1 MQQYRCPK
9 CGTPITSGVKFC
21 SNCGSK
27 LNWAEQPSSVTQY
40 CCPACNAPVILN
52 AKYCNN
58 CGAPLSWQ
66 TQPQTPAPPEKPAK
80 TRIYK
85 EDSGR
90 NKVLKGVGI
99 AILSIILFLLLSA
112 FGPAFM
118 IDRTVL
124 NSDFAAT
131 EIDRLQ
137 ITDLLLEALEDA
149 PSDELPP
156 QFRDAISGSV
166 IKLEPMLKQE
176 INNAVYSIYDYLKDK
191 RDSPELMTTLRST
204 LLSNDFLFSIV
215 DELDTTSLIKSFID
229 EQLPSLIPQELTDYT
244 EYLDE
249 AIDEFLIEHETWIK
263 EQLKTVVIPVA
274 DYLVGDIKTFNVE
287 ISLDPL
293 IADLKDTIMDKI
305 SELDIPL
312 ISLLPDEIVAV
323 FVDDIVDQYTEYIP
337 SPLEIN
343 NSMIGAHVPAEIA
356 ATIEDAEN
364 SLAEMKGFVG
374 TFQTIYILLIVFIL
388 LLIAGIILIY
398 REVKRATR
406 TLGIVILIAGVVDLV
421 SLLLMK
427 NLVTDQMTQA
437 VTGLPSYLQSWTVQ
451 LITNIAAPMQI
462 LSICF
467 IAVGIILV
475 IVSVIYRPRELI

>member
-1 MQQYRCPK
+1 MQQYRCPE
-9 CGTPITSGVKFC
+9 CGTPINYGAKFC
-21 SNCGSK
+21 SNCGNK
-27 LNWAEQPSSVTQY
+27 LNWVEQPSSVTQY
-40 CCPACNAPVILN
+40 YCPSCNAPVMLN

-58 CGAPLSWQ
+58 CGSPLSWQ
-66 TQPQTPAPPEKPAK
+66 TQPQTPPPPEKQAN

-85 EDSGR
+85 EDNGG
-90 NKVLKGVGI
+90 NKVLKGIGI

-118 IDRTVL
+118 MDRTML
-124 NSDFAAT
+124 NPDFTAT

-137 ITDLLLEALEDA
+137 ITDLLLEALADA

-156 QFRDAISGSV
+156 QLQDAISRSV

-191 RDSPELMTTLRST
+191 RDSPELMNTLRST
-204 LLSNDFLFSIV
+204 LLSNDFLFSVV
-215 DELDTTSLIKSFID
+215 DELDTTSLIKSFIE
-229 EQLPSLIPQELTDYT
+229 EQLPSLIPQELSDYS
-244 EYLDE
+244 EYLNE

-263 EQLKTVVIPVA
+263 EQLKTILVPVA
-274 DYLVGDIKTFNVE
+274 DYMVGDIKTFNVE

-293 IADLKDTIMDKI
+293 IADLKETIMDKI
-305 SELDIPL
+305 EELDIPL

-337 SPLEIN
+337 SPLEVN

-356 ATIEDAEN
+356 SNIGDVEN
-364 SLAEMKGFVG
+364 TLAEIKGYVG
-374 TFQTIYILLIVFIL
+374 TFQTVYILLIVFIL

-398 REVKRATR
+398 REVKKATR
-406 TLGIVILIAGVVDLV
+406 TLGIVILIAGVVDLA
-421 SLLLMK
+421 LLLLTK
-427 NLVTDQMTQA
+427 NMITSQMTQA
-437 VTGLPSYLQSWTVQ
+437 VAGLPSYLQTWMVQ
-451 LITNIAAPMQI
+451 LITNMTAPMQI

-467 IAVGIILV
+467 IAVGVVLV
-475 IVSVIYRPRELI
+475 IVSVIYKPRESI